1 MISFYFNSAFI
12 CGYLH
17 VHKKNSCF
25 CPFVPSPTQDIGSH
39 CREINHKI
47 VGIMDELIGK
57 MIEKVITFYCHIRER
72 EGGRGED
79 IWCLHTVLC
88 II

>member
-12 CGYLH
+12 CGYLCS
-17 VHKKNSCF
+17 KKISCF

-39 CREINHKI
+39 CREINQKI

-57 MIEKVITFYCHIRER
+57 MIEKVITFHCCIRER
-72 EGGRGED
+72 EREGRIFGAY
-79 IWCLHTVLC
+79 IQYYA
-88 II
+88 